1 MQKLY
6 IPCIKTGEF
15 AALCGTNKR
24 TLFHSD
30 EIGLFSPALT
40 DEKGYRYYSEN
51 QCDVFFTITCLKELG
66 MPLKKIKDY
75 IDNRSPDSLERL
87 LLTQQ
92 EKVEAELAQLRRIR
106 TVIETKLSLVRQARD
121 FQDVQCLS
129 PVLLEEQT
137 KKELLVLSSPLY
149 TSDHDKIFSVLC
161 SHIGLCSREHLNCGH
176 PYGAMLPTPALQEG
190 DYETYAYFFTK
201 TRLPQE
207 QIPPDRTI
215 HKKRAGNYAAVYL
228 RGNYYA
234 SEGAFE
240 ALLSWVRREQK
251 TAGAFVY
258 KEAVLDELSARKEEY
273 LTRISV
279 FLTDSQEE
287 PQPCRQ
293 AAKQQAPY
301 VPEES

>member
-1 MQKLY
+1 MQKLD

-24 TLFHSD
+24 TLFHYD

-75 IDNRSPDSLERL
+75 IDHRSPDSLERL

-121 FQDVQCLS
+121 FQDVQGLS

-176 PYGAMLPTPALQEG
+176 PYGAMLPTPALQDG

-201 TRLPQE
+201 VILPAGRV
-207 QIPPDRTI
+207 PDHLET
-215 HKKRAGNYAAVYL
+215 HVKKQGTYAAVYL
-228 RGNYYA
+228 RGDYYQ
-234 SEGAFE
+234 SDR
-240 ALLSWVRREQK
+240 ALAMLMAYLEEH
-251 TAGAFVY
+251 GLIPGEYVY
-258 KEAVLDELSARKEEY
+258 KEAVLDEFSAKEEDY

-279 FLTDSQEE
+279 
-287 PQPCRQ
+287 RII
-293 AAKQQAPY
+293 
-301 VPEES
+301 

>member
-1 MQKLY
+1 MQKLD

-24 TLFHSD
+24 TLFHYD

-75 IDNRSPDSLERL
+75 IDHRSPDSLERL

-129 PVLLEEQT
+129 PVLLEEQA

-201 TRLPQE
+201 TSFSVDAL
-207 QIPPDRTI
+207 PPDTQVHI
-215 HKKRAGNYAAVYL
+215 KPAGTYAAVYL
-228 RGNYYA
+228 RGDYYR
-234 SEGAFE
+234 SEEACRRLLAFAGE
-240 ALLSWVRREQK
+240 NGLSP
-251 TAGAFVY
+251 GSFIY
-258 KEAVLDELSARKEEY
+258 KEAVLDELSADEEHY
-273 LTRISV
+273 LTRIS
-279 FLTDSQEE
+279 LLCGHKE
-287 PQPCRQ
+287 RQ
-293 AAKQQAPY
+293 
-301 VPEES
+301 